1 METRT
6 TTERRQAVVVACR
19 AGAHRAA
26 TKPERQRLTGQE
38 VGGAVPRGTYAD
50 VERAY
55 QAWVGRRTVPRPPTG
70 QPMAKRWPAIRRA
83 RVAAAVGEAYD
94 RCGYRVAT
102 RSNWVEGSG
111 HITRVDVG
119 DTLPHSVACSADT
132 VWAGGG
138 KCRSGTA
145 SRHVIHV
152 PSDWRSAVDAVG
164 IAVVDGLLTLDAR
177 PAGDGAYAARWV
189 EQSRGT
195 ALRVVDGYLARAS
208 AIAPWA
214 HGATAVSARRTSA
227 ARLRA
232 MVSEVE
238 DLDCSADQ
246 RLSLAD
252 ALHAAE
258 AGTLGACAAGVRDWC
273 ERHLPGRT
281 EATVGEVLQAAIT
294 SGDRSAL
301 ARLVVRRLV
310 ARRVAA

>member
-1 METRT
+1 METGT
-6 TTERRQAVVVACR
+6 TDRQRAMAAACR

-26 TKPERQRLTGQE
+26 TRPERQRMTRQA
-38 VGGAVPRGTYAD
+38 VGETVPRGTMAD
-50 VERAY
+50 VERCHDRWAL
-55 QAWVGRRTVPRPPTG
+55 RRQVPLSPTG
-70 QPMAKRWPAIRRA
+70 QPMSQRWPAICRA

-102 RSNWVEGSG
+102 QSRWVDGAG
-111 HITRVDVG
+111 HILRVVIGGALSPSVG
-119 DTLPHSVACSADT
+119 CSADT
-132 VWAGGG
+132 VWDRGG

-145 SRHVIHV
+145 SLHTLYV
-152 PSDWRSAVDAVG
+152 PDDWRTAVDAVG
-164 IAVVDGLLTLDAR
+164 LAVVDGLLTLDAR
-177 PAGDGAYAARWV
+177 PAGEGAYAARWI

-195 ALRVVDGYLARAS
+195 ALRHVDGYLARAS

-214 HGATAVSARRTSA
+214 HGATVASARRTSA

-232 MVSEVE
+232 MDSEVE
-238 DLDCSADQ
+238 ALDCSADH
-246 RLSLAD
+246 RLSLAA
-252 ALHAAE
+252 ALIAAE

-310 ARRVAA
+310 ARRRAA